1 MFFFGYRSCMKKNNI
16 TQDTPNYPSDDEDI
30 VVGCPAQG
38 YGDIAAA
45 NLPDE
50 QWLYICIF
58 FFFQLSSSNMAL

>member
-38 YGDIAAA
+38 YGDIVAA

-50 QWLYICIF
+50 Q
-58 FFFQLSSSNMAL
+58 